1 MTKQAKIAVFSLVIL
16 GVLYFINNMMQDK
29 YTARDTELI
38 SKDRE
43 YITRIFIQKDSEQ
56 LELVKVDTVWSISEH
71 DSLTVKSSI
80 LNNFFDDIEG
90 LEREE
95 SPISTNPK
103 NWNKYS
109 VDDSAG
115 THLTLYGLNDTEL
128 GRFVLGRSKTN
139 WSQNAIRISDESP
152 VYLTSKNILHRL
164 QTRPTYWG
172 EMPKPPEPEVPEETS
187 PSEPLIPNITLPVS
201 PDTSEI

>member
-80 LNNFFDDIEG
+80 LNSI
-90 LEREE
+90 
-95 SPISTNPK
+95 
-103 NWNKYS
+103 Y
-109 VDDSAG
+109 
-115 THLTLYGLNDTEL
+115 
-128 GRFVLGRSKTN
+128 
-139 WSQNAIRISDESP
+139 
-152 VYLTSKNILHRL
+152 
-164 QTRPTYWG
+164 
-172 EMPKPPEPEVPEETS
+172 
-187 PSEPLIPNITLPVS
+187 
-201 PDTSEI
+201 